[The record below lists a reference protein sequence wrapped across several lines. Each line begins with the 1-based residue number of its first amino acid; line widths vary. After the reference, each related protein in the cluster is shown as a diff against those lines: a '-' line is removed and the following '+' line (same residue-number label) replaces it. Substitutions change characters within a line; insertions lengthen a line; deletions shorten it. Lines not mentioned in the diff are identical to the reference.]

1 MSHAVQIHQLWQQ
14 VERRIDADL
23 LLPEDGQRLPAV
35 PDDRE
40 RKERNVMNKV
50 RAMGAR
56 RRGLPLLIGAL
67 ALTIGGRASA
77 DCLLSN
83 SGWQID
89 PGSSVDAAGTVT
101 LNNGLA
107 AQGLVTQQQVPFA
120 AQYPVLSGTVQNVN
134 CPTWGLVEVSV
145 VLYDS
150 GGNGVGQVIVSSPQ
164 AAPDSCCP
172 PAAYEGRPWTAGT
185 TTDFSIDVRAMLTQH
200 FPGVDLST
208 VSSAGVYLI
217 TVGGTAIFSNLC
229 LTDNPPANPQA
240 DLSVTYNSPP
250 GTVVTGS
257 QLTYTVAVQ
266 NAGPQPAAGVVVTL
280 PLPAGTAF
288 VSAPGSSTGSKGK
301 ISTVTWN
308 LGTLASSGSATL
320 TLTVKVSAK
329 AGATINGTASVS
341 SSSPQDPNPANNSA
355 TAMTQVTSKR

>member
-1 MSHAVQIHQLWQQ
+1 
-14 VERRIDADL
+14 
-23 LLPEDGQRLPAV
+23 
-35 PDDRE
+35 
-40 RKERNVMNKV
+40 MNKV
-50 RAMGAR
+50 RAMGVR
-56 RRGLPLLIGAL
+56 RRALPLLIGAL
-67 ALTIGGRASA
+67 ALAIGGRASA

-89 PGSSVDAAGTVT
+89 PGSGVDAAGTVT

-107 AQGLVTQQQVPFA
+107 AQGLVSFGQTPIA

-150 GGNGVGQVIVSSPQ
+150 GGNGVGQVIVSAPQ

-172 PAAYEGRPWTAGT
+172 PTAYEGRPWTAGT
-185 TTDFSIDVRAMLTQH
+185 TNDFSIDVRAMLTQH

-208 VSSAGVYLI
+208 VRSAGVYLI
-217 TVGGTAIFSNLC
+217 TVSGTAILSNLC
-229 LTDNPPANPQA
+229 LTDNSPPPSQA

-250 GTVVTGS
+250 STVVTGS
-257 QLTYTVAVQ
+257 QLTYTVGVQ

-280 PLPAGTAF
+280 PLPAGTSL
-288 VSAPGSSTGSKGK
+288 VSAPGSSSGSKGK

-308 LGTLASSGSATL
+308 LGTLGSGNSATL
-320 TLTVKVSAK
+320 NLVVKVSAK
-329 AGATINGTASVS
+329 AGTTITSTASVS
-341 SSSPQDPNPANNSA
+341 SSGPQDPNPANNSA
-355 TAMTQVTSKR
+355 TVSTQVTSKR